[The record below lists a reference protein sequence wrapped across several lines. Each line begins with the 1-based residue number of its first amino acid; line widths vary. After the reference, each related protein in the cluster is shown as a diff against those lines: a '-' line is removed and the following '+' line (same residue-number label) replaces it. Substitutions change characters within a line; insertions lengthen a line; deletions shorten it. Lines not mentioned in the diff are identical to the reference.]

1 MPKRDYYDVLGVG
14 RNATEGEIKK
24 AYRKL
29 ALQYHPDKNPND
41 KAAEEKF
48 KEATEAYEV
57 LRDRSSRERYDRFG
71 HAGVES
77 FGGFGFDFGT
87 FDLGDA
93 LRAFMRDFGSPFSDI
108 LRGRA
113 GGPRTAARGGSD
125 LRVRVTL
132 SLEDIAQDTEKTI
145 RFRRLASCGA
155 CRGTGAKNGTAFG
168 TCTVCSGQGQIR
180 RVHQSF
186 LGQFVN
192 VTTCSNCKGQ
202 GRVITERCDE
212 CGGEGRRQVEETIQV
227 KIPAGISTSNFIPIR
242 GKGND
247 GLLGGPP
254 GDLLVYIEEKE
265 HPVFERDGADIF
277 CDVPIDYSLATLGGK
292 IDVPT
297 LDGPHEL
304 RIPAGTQSQKVFR
317 LRGKG
322 LPKLN
327 GRGKGNQLVR
337 VIVWIPTKMSKKEKE
352 LVEQLAQFKRG
363 EDLVPGKGFLRKLR
377 GLLGD

>member
-1 MPKRDYYDVLGVG
+1 MPKRDYYDVLGVD

-57 LRDRSSRERYDRFG
+57 LRDPASRGRYDRFG
-71 HAGVES
+71 HAGMEG

-93 LRAFMRDFGSPFSDI
+93 LRAFMRDFGSPLNDI

-113 GGPRTAARGGSD
+113 GGPRTAAQGGSD

-132 SLEDIAQDTEKTI
+132 SLEDIAQETQKTI
-145 RFRRLASCGA
+145 RFRRLASCRA
-155 CRGTGAKNGTAFG
+155 CRGTGAKGGTAFG
-168 TCTVCSGQGQIR
+168 TCSACNGQGQIR

-192 VTTCSNCKGQ
+192 VTTCSNCRGQ

-212 CGGEGRRQVEETIQV
+212 CGGDGRRQVEETIQV
-227 KIPAGISTSNFIPIR
+227 KIPAGISANNFIPIR

-247 GLLGGPP
+247 GLRGGPP

-277 CDVPIDYSLATLGGK
+277 CDVPIDYSLAALGGK
-292 IDVPT
+292 IEVPT

-322 LPKLN
+322 LPRLN

-352 LVEQLAQFKRG
+352 LVEQLAQFKQG
-363 EDLVPGKGFLRKLR
+363 EDLVPGKSFLKKLRKL
-377 GLLGD
+377 LGD